1 MEYKYLFSVFLIS
14 GDDVRLDVKE
24 IGRILAS

>member
-1 MEYKYLFSVFLIS
+1 MEYKYFFSAFLIS